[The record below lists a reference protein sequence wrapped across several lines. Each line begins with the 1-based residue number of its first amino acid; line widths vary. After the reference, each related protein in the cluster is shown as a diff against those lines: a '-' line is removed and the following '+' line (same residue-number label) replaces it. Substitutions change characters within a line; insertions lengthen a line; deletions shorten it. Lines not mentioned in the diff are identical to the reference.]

1 MINKDFYVDYT
12 EEWKGTKRFG
22 FQEKLCSFAKPGRD
36 GFEEKERK
44 ENSDVGNGYIL
55 LTENKEACDHVALNV
70 QSVLWRALLQVRMS
84 IGSHFQVIKF
94 IMRKFRVKKFKGF

>member
-44 ENSDVGNGYIL
+44 ENSDVGNGLYPFNWEQRGMWPRSL
-55 LTENKEACDHVALNV
+55 EC
-70 QSVLWRALLQVRMS
+70 SVRA
-84 IGSHFQVIKF
+84 
-94 IMRKFRVKKFKGF
+94 VKSSTSGEFVNRIPL